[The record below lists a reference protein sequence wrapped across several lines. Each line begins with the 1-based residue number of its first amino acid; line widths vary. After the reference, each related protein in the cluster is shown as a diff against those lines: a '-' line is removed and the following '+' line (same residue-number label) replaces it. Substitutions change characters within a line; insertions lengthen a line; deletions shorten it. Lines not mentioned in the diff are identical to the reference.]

1 MYLWHETSLVASWI
15 LFFLYKV
22 VLCADVLRCLFLAW
36 CNFLMLL
43 PFSMFVWDLQCW
55 YLCCG
60 LSSMSSRTCYTSWNM
75 IAINYIVYSSLS
87 IQIYWSVLTS
97 TSKYTYNYVYC
108 VVLLNYIFCVSL
120 FLHLSPWSCP
130 LCLFFP
136 QRYFAGAHKGTGAWA
151 PVRAGMRKVPKMVWI
166 GPIGLGVSWR
176 LAFEGFKRVGNSWQD
191 DSGNLRI

>member
-1 MYLWHETSLVASWI
+1 MCQVDVFVSGIYNIYIYIHIIEYIYNIYIYTSVCIHMYLWHETSLVASWI

-36 CNFLMLL
+36 CNFLRLL

-108 VVLLNYIFCVSL
+108 VVLLNYIFCGFSFPSFKSLKLSSL
-120 FLHLSPWSCP
+120 FVFSAAL
-130 LCLFFP
+130 LC
-136 QRYFAGAHKGTGAWA
+136 GC
-151 PVRAGMRKVPKMVWI
+151 
-166 GPIGLGVSWR
+166 S
-176 LAFEGFKRVGNSWQD
+176 
-191 DSGNLRI
+191 